1 MIIYPEK
8 SSAELAELVV
18 ELADMLQHCRSDI
31 DVDSVEHELQIVS
44 EEIRLR
50 KMAHDE
56 VAAEGPLWECEE
68 EMMAALYE
76 DQCAG
81 RC

>member
-1 MIIYPEK
+1 MFIYPKK
-8 SSAELAELVV
+8 SSAELAELVS
-18 ELADMLQHCRSDI
+18 ELADMLQHARSEI
-31 DVDSVEHELQIVS
+31 DVDAVEHELQIVS
-44 EEIRLR
+44 EELRLR
-50 KMAHDE
+50 KMAADDN
-56 VAAEGPLWECEE
+56 AAAGPVWSCEE

>member
-8 SSAELAELVV
+8 RTAELVELV
-18 ELADMLQHCRSDI
+18 SELADLLQHARSEI
-31 DVDSVEHELQIVS
+31 DVDAVEHELQIVA

-50 KMAHDE
+50 KMAADDN
-56 VAAEGPLWECEE
+56 AAEGPRWSCEE
-68 EMMAALYE
+68 EMLAALYE